1 MSKNISSRNWN
12 TSFPCEYNELLLLII
27 IVKEKVGRPQPVR
40 KMRTDNSIPNVII
53 DGTFKIKAN
62 QDRIEQNKLNAN
74 FTRTNKLS
82 RLLYYKAS
90 SQFSS

>member
-1 MSKNISSRNWN
+1 
-12 TSFPCEYNELLLLII
+12 
-27 IVKEKVGRPQPVR
+27 
-40 KMRTDNSIPNVII
+40 MRTDNSIPNVII